1 MPQGGSPG
9 QKSRVAHHVRCAA
22 LIVIGVSLAGCAS
35 TLSNMPAAMGGLPA
49 DAPARPAE
57 GQQPAF
63 PAVHDMP
70 PPRQTTTMTPEQ
82 VNQTEAEMA
91 RLRDRMPKSPTEQK
105 AR

>member
-9 QKSRVAHHVRCAA
+9 QKSCAA
-22 LIVIGVSLAGCAS
+22 RSRRCVALFLIAVGLAGCTS
-35 TLSNMPAAMGGLPA
+35 TLSNMPAAIGGLPA

-70 PPRQTTTMTPEQ
+70 PPRQTTTMSPEQ
-82 VNQTEAEMA
+82 VNQTEADLA
-91 RLRDRMPKSPTEQK
+91 RLRDRMPKSSTNPK
-105 AR
+105 AQ

>member
-1 MPQGGSPG
+1 MLARSG
-9 QKSRVAHHVRCAA
+9 HCAA
-22 LIVIGVSLAGCAS
+22 LLLIGLGLAGCTS

-70 PPRQTTTMTPEQ
+70 PPRQTTTMTPQQ
-82 VNQTEAEMA
+82 VNQTEADLA
-91 RLRDRMPKSPTEQK
+91 RLRDRMPRSSTDKK
-105 AR
+105 AQ